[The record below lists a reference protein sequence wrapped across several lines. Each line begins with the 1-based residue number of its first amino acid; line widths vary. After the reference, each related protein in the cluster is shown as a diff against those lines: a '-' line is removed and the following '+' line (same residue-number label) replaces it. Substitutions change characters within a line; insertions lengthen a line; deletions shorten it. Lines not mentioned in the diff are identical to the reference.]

1 MRLRPST
8 AKMGPMS
15 ARTSAVGLTPALV
28 VRSALDL
35 MDEHG
40 VEWLTMRRLASHLG
54 VSAPTLYW
62 HVKSRSEL
70 IDAAIDLALDGLA
83 TDPGDAPDWQTG
95 MAEFMHTLRRHLTA
109 HPCVTEMTK
118 NRYPRSMHEL
128 TVRAVGTAWAM
139 GLPPTQTAQTA
150 RLVIWQVIGF
160 TTLENNIRLGTAYHE
175 PLPADGTFSVT
186 APEGPEPTDD
196 PAVDEH
202 LAVLDLDELFD
213 LDVRVFIAGLQ
224 RLHPGPGAA
233 ADEAL

>member
-1 MRLRPST
+1 
-8 AKMGPMS
+8 MGTMS

-28 VRSALDL
+28 VRSALEL

-62 HVKSRSEL
+62 HVKSRAEL
-70 IDAAIDLALDGLA
+70 IDAAIDLALEGLT
-83 TDPGDAPDWQTG
+83 TDADDADDAPDWQTG
-95 MAEFMHTLRRHLTA
+95 MSDFMHALRRRLTA
-109 HPCVTEMTK
+109 HPCVTEMTTH
-118 NRYPRSMHEL
+118 RYPRSMYEL
-128 TVRAVGTAWAM
+128 TVRAVETARAL
-139 GLPPTQTAQTA
+139 GLAAPETARIA

-175 PLPADGTFSVT
+175 ALSATGTFRVT

-196 PAVDEH
+196 PAVDEQ

-213 LDVRVFIAGLQ
+213 LDVRIFLAGLE
-224 RLHPGPGAA
+224 RLHPEAA
-233 ADEAL
+233 APTDGAL